1 MVEIKR
7 EDDFDFLSREYGDIF
22 ACSDATAFQSPVWLH
37 CFHANLIKY
46 ADARPLTITFRKEGE
61 LLGLVALMQRKKTG
75 LDLVEATDMGV
86 SDYAAPVFGSEL
98 QRALEVDSNLAARFV
113 AAIGPHDLLRVR
125 PVLPGHR
132 DIWQKLLQ
140 QQPCQLDFSTH
151 AVQLA
156 QPFDEWR
163 AAHLDDR
170 CKSMISR
177 KARRW
182 NRQHK
187 VQLERLSDPKC
198 IELALS
204 NLVKLRRGRFDGD
217 PIQTAEIESFYAAVA
232 VAGAQSSQAE
242 TWILT
247 SDGEVVGVLFG
258 LTHQGRFL
266 YLLIGAD
273 YDGHGRHSP
282 GLQMY
287 DQIIEDWIS
296 RGGTCFDFTIG
307 DEPFKTDFGARA
319 EPMSIVLRPNNL
331 VGKLA
336 TTFLQKQLRR

>member
-1 MVEIKR
+1 MLR
-7 EDDFDFLSREYGDIF
+7 
-22 ACSDATAFQSPVWLH
+22 
-37 CFHANLIKY
+37 
-46 ADARPLTITFRKEGE
+46 
-61 LLGLVALMQRKKTG
+61 
-75 LDLVEATDMGV
+75 
-86 SDYAAPVFGSEL
+86 PVFGSEL
-98 QRALEVDSNLAARFV
+98 QRALEVDSNLAAAVLSRPSV
-113 AAIGPHDLLRVR
+113 PTTCCGYA

-187 VQLERLSDPKC
+187 APTGTAGVIPNASSWRCP
-198 IELALS
+198 

-282 GLQMY
+282 GL
-287 DQIIEDWIS
+287 
-296 RGGTCFDFTIG
+296 
-307 DEPFKTDFGARA
+307 
-319 EPMSIVLRPNNL
+319 
-331 VGKLA
+331 
-336 TTFLQKQLRR
+336 